1 MTVSARGRPV
11 RQRRTAASKMVI
23 LAVCLF
29 GAAGMVWVVL
39 PASEAGGYG
48 AGWIEG
54 VVEEGAT
61 HAGAAAPVK
70 GTLSAYVGDVGG
82 VDAGDTDAKVEGMAR
97 VIAKN
102 WLDGTITY
110 AEYIGAMSYLYG
122 QDGYAGVGEGGTGT
136 GVRFDV
142 ARGGVDDAVDG
153 PVGSAQG
160 WCKDGLEARTN
171 AFTGDMVCVP
181 DGYADGEDG
190 ARWIEPRT
198 ESVDSADGSRDEDKY
213 NTRSS
218 TAAEPAWQWRPS
230 QDGSPHFGGKGA
242 GTYESG
248 LKEKIADLEEINEGL
263 MRTVA
268 KLQEALIEIHL
279 EGRGGDGAATAGVVA
294 GVGAVGQVKPREDVA
309 PAVSQDGDACL
320 HGTGATFTSVIDP
333 TTLAE
338 SGGSLGTIPLPD
350 GRYTVLLMAASSV
363 PVSVSLQLDGDAGL
377 EYDRMFTLADTGMPP
392 GEDETMWDYN
402 SGAAELVVAEPQLAN
417 ATAAV
422 SGGDGLPVFAALARC
437 K

>member
-11 RQRRTAASKMVI
+11 RGTAASKMAI
-23 LAVCLF
+23 AAVCLF
-29 GAAGMVWVVL
+29 GAAGMVWAVL

-48 AGWIEG
+48 AGWMEG

-70 GTLSAYVGDVGG
+70 GTLSAYVGDDGG

-122 QDGYAGVGEGGTGT
+122 QEGHAGAVEGGTGT
-136 GVRFDV
+136 GVRFD
-142 ARGGVDDAVDG
+142 AGRGGVDDTVDG

-181 DGYADGEDG
+181 DGYADGKDG

-198 ESVDSADGSRDEDKY
+198 ESVDSADGSGDEDKY
-213 NTRSS
+213 DSRSS

-230 QDGSPHFGGKGA
+230 QDGGPHFGGNDA
-242 GTYESG
+242 GTYKSG
-248 LKEKIADLEEINEGL
+248 LKERIADLEEINDGL

-268 KLQEALIEIHL
+268 KLQEALLEIHL
-279 EGRGGDGAATAGVVA
+279 EGRGGDGGLAAGGGV
-294 GVGAVGQVKPREDVA
+294 GGGAVGPAEPRAEADI
-309 PAVSQDGDACL
+309 PAATQDGDACL
-320 HGTGATFTSVIDP
+320 HGTSATFTSVIDP
-333 TTLAE
+333 DTLAE
-338 SGGSLGTIPLPD
+338 TDGSLGTIQLPD

-363 PVSVSLQLDGDAGL
+363 PVSVGLQLEGDAGL
-377 EYDRMFTLADTGMPP
+377 AYDRTFTLANTGMPP
-392 GEDETMWDYN
+392 GEDTTMWDHN
-402 SGAAELVVAEPQLAN
+402 SGTTELVVAEPQLVN
-417 ATAAV
+417 ATVAV
-422 SGGDGLPVFAALARC
+422 SGGDGMPVFAALARC
-437 K
+437 R